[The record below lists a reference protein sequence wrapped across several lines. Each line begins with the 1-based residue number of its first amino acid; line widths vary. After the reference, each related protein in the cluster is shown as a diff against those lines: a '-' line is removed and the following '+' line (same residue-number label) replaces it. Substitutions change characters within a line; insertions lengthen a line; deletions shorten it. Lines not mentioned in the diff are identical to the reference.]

1 MTAPGTTTPPKPRAG
16 RLRRVAVNVAAL
28 GGAIVVALLL
38 AEAAVRIV
46 APQQLIIV
54 RPDIWAPADSVGWVN
69 KADVTTTINT
79 GERTVHLYTDAQG
92 MRVGASGRHDAP
104 TRVLIIGDSF
114 MEALQVEYEQS
125 FAGLLE
131 PGLTARLHRPV
142 SVWDAGVDGWDP
154 PQYLIRS
161 RQLLNREHFD
171 EVIVAIYLGNDI
183 VKKRWDYLPPR
194 TPEVKHGV
202 RLPRSLHWGEFVDA
216 VLYPVND
223 LLKRHSQLF
232 NLLKNR
238 LQTLRQRAGVTADYF
253 PSELRTSE
261 ARAPRW
267 AIAGQICSEIAQ
279 AAAARKVPAL
289 FLLIPSPFEVD
300 SEDLRSFM
308 KGFHI
313 DPATVDVDQPTRLVE
328 AALRGHA
335 LAVLPLLA
343 DFRQVHQS
351 GVGLYG
357 KVDRHLTPAGNREL
371 ERMVEPVAAQMLG
384 GPRPPQ
390 P

>member
-1 MTAPGTTTPPKPRAG
+1 MTAPGTARPPKPRAG
-16 RLRRVAVNVAAL
+16 RLRRAAFNLAAL
-28 GGAIVVALLL
+28 GAAIVVALLL
-38 AEAAVRIV
+38 AEVAVRIV

-54 RPDIWAPADSVGWVN
+54 RPDIWAPADSLGWVN
-69 KADVTTTINT
+69 KADVNTTINT

-131 PGLTARLHRPV
+131 AGLAARLKRPV

-154 PQYLIRS
+154 PQYLIRT

-183 VKKRWDYLPPR
+183 VKKRRDYLPPR
-194 TPEVKHGV
+194 APAVAHGV

-216 VLYPVND
+216 VLYPLND

-253 PSELRTSE
+253 PTELRRSE
-261 ARAPRW
+261 AQAPRW
-267 AIAGQICSEIAQ
+267 AIAGEICAEIAQ
-279 AAAARKVPAL
+279 AAGGHRVPAL

-300 SEDLRSFM
+300 SLDLRAFM
-308 KGFHI
+308 RGFHI

-328 AALRGHA
+328 ASLRGHG

-343 DFRQVHQS
+343 DFRDVQKG
-351 GVGLYG
+351 GVKLYG
-357 KVDRHLTPAGNREL
+357 SVDRHLTPAGNREL
-371 ERMVEPVAAQMLG
+371 ERVVEPAAAERLG